1 MRANSSGR
9 RKPRVLLIDDGTF
22 YAGVIAERLPEFE
35 LLAAKGSVDG
45 RFEDVSSYL
54 FQRELTDG
62 ERRRAG
68 NGLAVVEAT
77 PMQVARGFVGLATGL
92 LPDVRIVSAVGGAPV
107 PRATPRP
114 VPISHAALE
123 RVREALLAVTN
134 ESGGTAQQALSAE
147 RLGFAL
153 AAKTGSADLADRADR
168 DESGRVRKHTW
179 VAGYAP
185 VDEPRF
191 VVVIFIHDTEATSS
205 HGAVHVAAELLAQPE
220 VRAYLAGLGLATEEA
235 R

>member
-1 MRANSSGR
+1 
-9 RKPRVLLIDDGTF
+9 
-22 YAGVIAERLPEFE
+22 
-35 LLAAKGSVDG
+35 
-45 RFEDVSSYL
+45 
-54 FQRELTDG
+54 
-62 ERRRAG
+62 
-68 NGLAVVEAT
+68 
-77 PMQVARGFVGLATGL
+77 
-92 LPDVRIVSAVGGAPV
+92 
-107 PRATPRP
+107 
-114 VPISHAALE
+114 
-123 RVREALLAVTN
+123 LLAVTN